1 MDWKSGD
8 LLYSYQGNYD
18 ANGNFVLSNEIHAKC
33 VSLDS
38 AGKPIVTVITGAQY
52 LKRGQKFIRA
62 GSITNTARQ
71 AGMFFDAITA
81 YNPRL
86 VIYDGLNDA
95 SQLGGASIINSSL
108 IISQFGKLG
117 NINNTNLGG
126 YLTDTGLVNGTPY
139 VGVFTKSLFAD
150 LSGNSK
156 LLIKQD
162 DDNLISFVAGTLML
176 KATTFSLTMG
186 TTSFI
191 KIANAGAGANGFI
204 LDAAGLRGYDTVLGE
219 TFNLPTDG
227 SAPTFSSGII
237 RSTIFELYTAAI
249 IRTSATVGDGSASS
263 AGLLMNNTGIYGC
276 KANQLL
282 ANANVKILADGTF
295 SFTGDTNNQISWNG
309 TTLAVKG
316 SITLTNTIS
325 ADSITDGSTNKAYT
339 GTEKTKLGTVASNA
353 DVTLTAINGGL
364 TVTGGGI
371 TLSAAGKFCGGKST
385 FADSNVGFFL
395 GYESA
400 AYKFKIY
407 NSASKYFEYDGS
419 DFTLVGG
426 TITGGI
432 IQTATGGNR
441 ILLNGTDNALIGYN
455 NIGMEVFRL
464 YGNAYGLAR
473 AHITAGELFL
483 TGDFAANSLS
493 ATTSIYSA
501 TLIVGANKFLVNS
514 SGQITKVNNISPTD
528 GYFLRGDGTSFTP
541 TNVFTVNSVT
551 PTSPNRT
558 ISIVVGGTTYYLHAK
573 TTND

>member
-1 MDWKSGD
+1 MDFVNGD

-18 ANGNFVLSNEIHAKC
+18 ANGTFILNHEIKAKC
-33 VSLDS
+33 NGLDG
-38 AGKPIVTVITGAQY
+38 AGRPIITVITGAINM
-52 LKRGQKFIRA
+52 KAGQKYIRA
-62 GSITNTARQ
+62 GNIINTVRQ

-86 VIYDGLNDA
+86 VIYDGLNSA
-95 SQLGGASIINSSL
+95 SQLGGTGIVDSSL

-139 VGVFTKSLFAD
+139 VGVYTKSLFAD

-162 DDNLISFVAGTLML
+162 DNNLISFVAGTLML

-186 TTSFI
+186 ATSFI

-249 IRTSATVGDGSASS
+249 IRTSATVGDGGVNS

-309 TTLAVKG
+309 STLAVKG

-325 ADSITDGSTNKAYT
+325 ADSVVDGSTNKAYT
-339 GTEKTKLGTVASNA
+339 GTEKTKLGTVAQNA

-419 DFTLVGG
+419 NFTLVGG
-426 TITGGI
+426 TITGGRISGAI
-432 IQTATGGNR
+432 IETNSSYPITRIIGNYIYWGAGIGAGYWQKISSDGEILTFSTSSSHSMTFDLQANLTIGGK
-441 ILLNGTDNALIGYN
+441 
-455 NIGMEVFRL
+455 MFS
-464 YGNAYGLAR
+464 
-473 AHITAGELFL
+473 
-483 TGDFAANSLS
+483 NSLD
-493 ATTSIYSA
+493 
-501 TLIVGANKFLVNS
+501 VNTYFIIS
-514 SGQITKVNNISPTD
+514 NLGRLTKVNNISATD

-541 TNVFTVNSVT
+541 TNVFTVNTVT